1 MRHRPLETDNAP
13 LACVYADTLA
23 NANIIDDATPF
34 CIGAS
39 RYDQTAID
47 FDGNLKLVDVKS
59 LRHLEWTENHERR
72 NYKSGTTCTHGSTC
86 KKCMKMAANLTSEH
100 SCDHASKKCHGY
112 AQRMHARPAT

>member
-1 MRHRPLETDNAP
+1 MRHRPLETNNAP
-13 LACVYADTLA
+13 LVCVYADMLA
-23 NANIIDDATPF
+23 NASSMTPPLF
-34 CIGAS
+34 AS
-39 RYDQTAID
+39 DRYDQTAID

-100 SCDHASKKCHGY
+100 SCNHASKKCHGY
-112 AQRMHARPAT
+112 AQRMHTCPAT